1 VMRVLFVDDEQPVLD
16 GLRVRLRALRDKWE
30 TAFADSG
37 PSALEMMKERAFDV
51 IVSDMR
57 MPEMDGARLLRTVS
71 ERWPQT
77 VRIVLS
83 GYSELDQT
91 VRLVPV
97 AHQYLSK
104 PCDLAALANIIER
117 CMALKSVL
125 GQPELRS
132 LVGQLRQL
140 PPVPAT
146 YAKLQQ
152 AMAVE
157 SVSVRDVAAIVSR
170 DTVIAAKLMQMVNS
184 AFFRLPRRIDDIE
197 QAVSYL
203 GLAAVRNLAVSAE
216 VFAKWPR
223 ASAASGIDLEGLQ
236 VHTLN
241 VAAGAHALAR
251 DLPFASDALLA
262 AMLHDIGY
270 WVLVQQRADD
280 LHAAVRL
287 ATAERLPLDEAERRV
302 LGASHAEIGAYLLG
316 LWGLPNT
323 VVEAAA
329 YHHRPREVP
338 QTGFDVLAAVC
349 VAHALTEP
357 TESRAFPNLPV
368 VHAEVDPEYLVSIN
382 APFDW
387 SQAARRVADSVAPA
401 GGKL

>member
-1 VMRVLFVDDEQPVLD
+1 MRVLFVDDEQPVLD
-16 GLRVRLRALRDKWE
+16 GLRVRMRALRDKWE
-30 TAFADSG
+30 TAFAGSG
-37 PSALEMMKERAFDV
+37 PCAVEMMEERAFDV

-57 MPEMDGARLLRTVS
+57 MPEMDGAQLLRIVS

-83 GYSELDQT
+83 GYSEIDQT

-104 PCDLAALANIIER
+104 PCDLAALENIIGR
-117 CMALKSVL
+117 CMALKGVL
-125 GQPELRS
+125 AQPELRS

-170 DTVIAAKLMQMVNS
+170 DTVIAAKLMQIVNS

-197 QAVSYL
+197 QAVTYL
-203 GLAAVRNLAVSAE
+203 GLVTVRNLVLSAE

-223 ASAASGIDLEGLQ
+223 ANGTLPIDLECLQ
-236 VHTLN
+236 VHVLN

-251 DLPFASDALLA
+251 DVPFAADAMLA

-270 WVLVQQRADD
+270 WVLVQQRAEGLD
-280 LHAAVRL
+280 AAVRL
-287 ATAERLPLDEAERRV
+287 ACAERLSLDEAERRV

-323 VVEAAA
+323 IVEAVAH
-329 YHHRPREVP
+329 HHRPRVVP
-338 QTGFDVLAAVC
+338 QTGFDVLAAVSI
-349 VAHALTEP
+349 ANALAEP
-357 TESRAFPNLPV
+357 AESRAFPSLPV
-368 VHAEVDPEYLVSIN
+368 VHSEVDPEYLRSIN

-387 SQAARRVADSVAPA
+387 SHAARRVAEATS
-401 GGKL
+401 